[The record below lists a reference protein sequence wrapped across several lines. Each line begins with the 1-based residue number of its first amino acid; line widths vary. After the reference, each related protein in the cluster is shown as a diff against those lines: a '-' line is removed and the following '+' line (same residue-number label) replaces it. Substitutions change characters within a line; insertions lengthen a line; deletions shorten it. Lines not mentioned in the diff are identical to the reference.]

1 MVKIQDYTTLN
12 PLQMIGKEA
21 GICWNAPTDSTKAN
35 KRRAIDCIKSNH
47 GRVIEFPDVYMIIE
61 GYSARVIRE
70 FYTHIGGSP
79 TRLQASTRYIDCN
92 GFNYVYPP
100 MCDEVRERYE
110 EVMHTINVA
119 YGELISLGMKKE
131 DAANIL
137 PLGMETKIVVK
148 INARTLMDMSRQ
160 RMCNRAYWEF
170 RKLFNEICDALRN
183 YSEEWDY
190 LVTELFMPKCDALH
204 YCPEKNG
211 CGRHRTKAEFEKFL
225 IEGTYYQQFL
235 DDGK

>member
-21 GICWNAPTDSTKAN
+21 GICWNAPTDSIKAN

-92 GFNYVYPP
+92 GFNYVHPP

-110 EVMHTINVA
+110 EAMHAINIA

-137 PLGMETKIVVK
+137 PLGTDELVTVFTV
-148 INARTLMDMSRQ
+148 S
-160 RMCNRAYWEF
+160 ES
-170 RKLFNEICDALRN
+170 KLFL
-183 YSEEWDY
+183 
-190 LVTELFMPKCDALH
+190 
-204 YCPEKNG
+204 
-211 CGRHRTKAEFEKFL
+211 
-225 IEGTYYQQFL
+225 
-235 DDGK
+235 

>member
-1 MVKIQDYTTLN
+1 MVTIQNYTTLN
-12 PLQMIGKEA
+12 PLQMIGEEA
-21 GICWNAPTDSTKAN
+21 GICWNASTDSKKAN
-35 KRRAIDCIKSNH
+35 ERRAIDCIRSNH
-47 GRVIEFPDVYMIIE
+47 GRVIEFPDVYMVIE

-92 GFNYVYPP
+92 GFDYICPP
-100 MCDEVRERYE
+100 MSDEVRKRYE
-110 EVMHTINVA
+110 EIMHDINAA
-119 YGELISLGMKKE
+119 YGELINLGMKKE

-148 INARTLMDMSRQ
+148 INARTLMDMSHQ

-170 RKLFNEICDALRN
+170 RQLFNEIYQALSS
-183 YSEEWDY
+183 YSEEWEY
-190 LVTELFMPKCDALH
+190 LVTELFMPKCDVLH
-204 YCPEKNG
+204 YCPEKNC
-211 CGRHRTKAEFEKFL
+211 CGRCRTKAEFEKLL
-225 IEGTYYQQFL
+225 INGVNYQQTL